1 MQPDFMRKLFQNFWK
16 LICNAIFS
24 GNFVFVIVNI
34 DPKFIFN
41 GYNSSVFIEI
51 IKIAKVWNSNIEI

>member
-1 MQPDFMRKLFQNFWK
+1 MQPDFMRKSFQNFWK
-16 LICNAIFS
+16 LICKANFP

-34 DPKFIFN
+34 DPKFILN